1 VNARDDNPRWLA
13 ALCTA
18 VPVAVGAA
26 LVLLFPPQPQPLPAI
41 PARVAPPETAR
52 APDPELDLLALYP

>member
-1 VNARDDNPRWLA
+1 
-13 ALCTA
+13 
-18 VPVAVGAA
+18 
-26 LVLLFPPQPQPLPAI
+26 VLLFPPQPQPLPAI